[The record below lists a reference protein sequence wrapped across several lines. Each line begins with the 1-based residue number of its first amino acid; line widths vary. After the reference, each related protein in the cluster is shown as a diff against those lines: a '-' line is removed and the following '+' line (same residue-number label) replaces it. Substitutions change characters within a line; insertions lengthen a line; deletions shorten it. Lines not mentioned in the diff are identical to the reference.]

1 MSADLLLH
9 RRQRLRIP
17 GDRPERHRRQSV
29 SFDISGAS
37 TELGHHLWTSV
48 IEAIVVRVQR
58 SCCRTRQGH
67 GSIVVTD

>member
-1 MSADLLLH
+1 MQISSCTDVSDCGFLAIDLK
-9 RRQRLRIP
+9 
-17 GDRPERHRRQSV
+17 DTDVQSV

-58 SCCRTRQGH
+58 SCCRIRQGH